1 MLTKIFC
8 LRSSNLGRADRHL
21 GEGELADREGDQR
34 CANLVMIRM
43 RMMRVMRMKRKM
55 TMRMRRI
62 RMIKMVATG
71 SVSQSRK
78 DEWMRNASKAMAL
91 ARTRNQNNLL
101 Q

>member
-1 MLTKIFC
+1 MD
-8 LRSSNLGRADRHL
+8 LRRR
-21 GEGELADREGDQR
+21 
-34 CANLVMIRM
+34 
-43 RMMRVMRMKRKM
+43 M

>member
-1 MLTKIFC
+1 
-8 LRSSNLGRADRHL
+8 
-21 GEGELADREGDQR
+21 
-34 CANLVMIRM
+34 MIRM
-43 RMMRVMRMKRKM
+43 RRRRRRKRAF
-55 TMRMRRI
+55 I
-62 RMIKMVATG
+62 MVATG

>member
-1 MLTKIFC
+1 MR
-8 LRSSNLGRADRHL
+8 LRM
-21 GEGELADREGDQR
+21 
-34 CANLVMIRM
+34 VMRM
-43 RMMRVMRMKRKM
+43 RMRMI
-55 TMRMRRI
+55 MRMRRI